1 MDARL
6 RILQTIRIF
15 AWCLAFIIVVL
26 SVVPPGL
33 RPETSAPHVLEH
45 FLIYLVT
52 GFAFGLGYDRRR
64 SLLAILLVVFAGS
77 VEISQLFVP
86 GRHARLSDFIVD
98 ALALCIGLIG
108 VSPLSH
114 IRAHG

>member
-1 MDARL
+1 MEARL
-6 RILQTIRIF
+6 RILQAIRIF
-15 AWCLAFIIVVL
+15 AWCLAITIVVL

-33 RPETSAPHVLEH
+33 RPETAAPHVLEH
-45 FLIYLVT
+45 FLIYLVV

-77 VEISQLFVP
+77 VEILQLFVP

-98 ALALCIGLIG
+98 ALALCIGLIA